1 MGIAVRLRS
10 WAWWAGLPGAE
21 GAGRPDN
28 LPSPPPPPNPVLSDA
43 ELPCCWRELSHHVG
57 SPGILVTGL
66 RRPES
71 PESTLQANP
80 LCSRCLQEFWKC
92 SEGPT
97 GLGCGGSRKPH
108 SPLSRE
114 NSRKPLG
121 ISLAPLGTEPIS
133 APLISAS
140 LGGKLCLYRTPLK
153 CTCLRV
159 GSAAPG
165 LEKDARRKDA
175 RNR

>member
-1 MGIAVRLRS
+1 MQARLVS
-10 WAWWAGLPGAE
+10 SSLDFVDLKVPNLSSGLIHFAPGASRNSGNAFRGPRVWGVE
-21 GAGRPDN
+21 E
-28 LPSPPPPPNPVLSDA
+28 A
-43 ELPCCWRELSHHVG
+43 ESL
-57 SPGILVTGL
+57 IL
-66 RRPES
+66 
-71 PESTLQANP
+71 
-80 LCSRCLQEFWKC
+80 LCL
-92 SEGPT
+92 
-97 GLGCGGSRKPH
+97 
-108 SPLSRE
+108 E

-140 LGGKLCLYRTPLK
+140 LGGKLCFYRTPLK

-165 LEKDARRKDA
+165 IEKEARRKDA